1 MSAISI
7 NPYALYV
14 YCDGAMQYDS
24 KNTGGVGFEIVFPEF
39 IELENIKKSFGRYEG
54 TNIERLELEGLL
66 QGMYEV
72 LNIFEQEKEKLKN
85 LDTIIFRT
93 DRLSLN
99 DSEKTSAYRIRDWRK
114 NKWHNHE
121 GKAIKNSDLL
131 DRIDKARK
139 KINDQTYCS
148 VQIKYVRRK
157 FNKKADKLA
166 KQGKT
171 QAIAKSNIAL
181 KGIKISKRKFDDI
194 EIDYNLLEEK
204 NKYHIRVYKKDPVRD
219 QWEIS
224 VEICLGNFLG
234 KKLKIYTAPETE
246 MKLHRHH
253 EYEIRIKNVFTHHIC
268 IYKTI
273 KELKTKKLVPKE

>member
-1 MSAISI
+1 MSGISI
-7 NPYALYV
+7 NPYAIYV

-24 KNTGGVGFEIVFPEF
+24 KSTGGVGFEIVFPESV
-39 IELENIKKSFGRYEG
+39 ELENIQKSFGRYEG
-54 TNIERLELEGLL
+54 ANIERLELEGIL
-66 QGMYEV
+66 QGMNGV
-72 LNIFEQEKEKLKN
+72 LDVFQQEREKFRN
-85 LDTIIFRT
+85 VQTIIFIT
-93 DRLSLN
+93 DRLSLA
-99 DSEKTSAYRIRDWRK
+99 DSNKTNPYRIRDWRK
-114 NKWHNHE
+114 NKWRNHE

-139 KINDQTYCS
+139 KINERTHS
-148 VQIKYVRRK
+148 RVIIKYERRK
-157 FNKKADKLA
+157 FNKTADKLA

-181 KGIKISKRKFDDI
+181 KGIKIGRRKFDNID
-194 EIDYNLLEEK
+194 IDYNLLKEK
-204 NKYHIRVYKKDPVRD
+204 NEYHIRVYNKEPVRD

-224 VEICLGNFLG
+224 AEICSGNFIG
-234 KKLKIYTAPETE
+234 RKLKIYVAPETE

-273 KELKTKKLVPKE
+273 KELKTKKMVPKE